1 MMSLVQASSEAVP
14 TLISVMPISW
24 TEVIMQNPGAWLCWI
39 IPILGALL
47 MLPIAKIS
55 LKLRDYAPVL
65 IAGLAVLATMSM
77 LPGLWSTHPTNDYQI
92 GTWINF
98 PNGAPLS
105 FGVLVD
111 PLSII
116 IANVVAFISFLI
128 VVYSVGYMHG
138 DENVTRYWF
147 FFLFFIG
154 NMLLLVLS
162 DNLIQTLIGWEGVGM
177 CSYGLIGYYYRDN
190 KERWLGGPLPTKMF
204 SPSHAGMK
212 AFIVTG
218 IGDVLLLGAIFI
230 IYNFAGTLNYMELI
244 QTAPIWMTSISAV
257 PGLLSLTAILFLG
270 GPIGKS
276 AQFPLNEW
284 LPEAMAGPTSVS
296 ALIHAATMVKA
307 GVYLVA
313 RMAPAF
319 YLGRYVANL
328 PEAQMFFYAIAAV
341 GAFTAFL
348 AATQALV
355 ALELKKVLAY
365 STVSQIGF
373 MMLGLGVSGFT
384 EANFLPGLTAGIF
397 HLVSHALFKA
407 ALFLCAGSVIHGV
420 ETIYMNN
427 MGSLGKEMPFTKILM
442 LLATLSLAGIPPF
455 SGFWSK
461 DAVFVAS
468 LAAGGEFGM
477 ILYLTAVITALITLV
492 YSARYIYMVFHGE
505 KSKFIQDLEHHGH
518 HLHESPKIMTWP
530 IAILVVI
537 MIGLSVFGLV
547 GFFIPSYSPE
557 LYIEHQMELTLEGI
571 GVMKVFEENH
581 LEFMEPHILDVTKL
595 TAIGSSAL
603 LIAIGS
609 GIIYLFWYARK
620 INSWEFVSKNPILRP
635 IHSFLWNRWY
645 LNDLYYAVFVNGLIA
660 FAKGINGTLEARL
673 MSINDSAPAGFT
685 GLWIQVRKAQTG
697 WLRVNILYIIG
708 LLTLL
713 LFLFAVKGV

>member
-1 MMSLVQASSEAVP
+1 
-14 TLISVMPISW
+14 
-24 TEVIMQNPGAWLCWI
+24 
-39 IPILGALL
+39 
-47 MLPIAKIS
+47 
-55 LKLRDYAPVL
+55 
-65 IAGLAVLATMSM
+65 
-77 LPGLWSTHPTNDYQI
+77 
-92 GTWINF
+92 
-98 PNGAPLS
+98 
-105 FGVLVD
+105 
-111 PLSII
+111 
-116 IANVVAFISFLI
+116 
-128 VVYSVGYMHG
+128 MHG
-138 DENVTRYWF
+138 DEHVTRYWF

-244 QTAPIWMTSISAV
+244 QTAPIWMTSMSAV

-341 GAFTAFL
+341 GAITAFL

-373 MMLGLGVSGFT
+373 MMLSLGVSGFT

-397 HLVSHALFKA
+397 HLVS
-407 ALFLCAGSVIHGV
+407 
-420 ETIYMNN
+420 
-427 MGSLGKEMPFTKILM
+427 
-442 LLATLSLAGIPPF
+442 
-455 SGFWSK
+455 
-461 DAVFVAS
+461 
-468 LAAGGEFGM
+468 
-477 ILYLTAVITALITLV
+477 
-492 YSARYIYMVFHGE
+492 
-505 KSKFIQDLEHHGH
+505 
-518 HLHESPKIMTWP
+518 
-530 IAILVVI
+530 
-537 MIGLSVFGLV
+537 
-547 GFFIPSYSPE
+547 
-557 LYIEHQMELTLEGI
+557 
-571 GVMKVFEENH
+571 
-581 LEFMEPHILDVTKL
+581 
-595 TAIGSSAL
+595 
-603 LIAIGS
+603 
-609 GIIYLFWYARK
+609 
-620 INSWEFVSKNPILRP
+620 
-635 IHSFLWNRWY
+635 
-645 LNDLYYAVFVNGLIA
+645 
-660 FAKGINGTLEARL
+660 
-673 MSINDSAPAGFT
+673 
-685 GLWIQVRKAQTG
+685 
-697 WLRVNILYIIG
+697 
-708 LLTLL
+708 
-713 LFLFAVKGV
+713 